1 MQRSLVHRLQ
11 HHLALRV
18 LCSGHVPGVP
28 PAPPS
33 PATSTHG
40 HQAAP
45 GVHGANL
52 PWPQLGSPGA
62 VSVPL
67 GDIQPSHAGTPRER
81 PGHYQG
87 EFFSSGSPRKA
98 A

>member
-1 MQRSLVHRLQ
+1 MQRSLAHHLQ

-18 LCSGHVPGVP
+18 LCSGHIPGVP

-33 PATSTHG
+33 PA
-40 HQAAP
+40 
-45 GVHGANL
+45 
-52 PWPQLGSPGA
+52 
-62 VSVPL
+62 VSIPL
-67 GDIQPSHAGTPRER
+67 GDIQPSHTGTPRER